1 MAIWLL
7 EFKLEAEHDLDFL
20 DPTVRRRII
29 EKLGWLAVN
38 FNSLFPV
45 GLKGEF
51 KEFYKLRVGDWRVFY
66 QTNWSKHSLV
76 VCYIDRRDKAYKKKR

>member
-1 MAIWLL
+1 MISWSVG
-7 EFKLEAEHDLDFL
+7 FKLEAESDLAGIDSATCRRITEKINWLSINLDF
-20 DPTVRRRII
+20 
-29 EKLGWLAVN
+29 
-38 FNSLFPV
+38 LFPV

-66 QTNWSKHSLV
+66 QTNWVKHSII